1 MKVNIVGYEDYITE
15 EGDTFDILAFKNY
28 TDEKMSSYI
37 IQANLDYAN
46 TLIFEQGITLSVPI
60 LDMTETPES
69 LPPWRRGETS

>member
-46 TLIFEQGITLSVPI
+46 TLIFEQGITLSIPI

-69 LPPWRRGETS
+69 LPPWRRGEAS